1 MDLKFI
7 NKLIKPSKTKIAML
21 VIDGLG
27 GLPKNQEKQ
36 SELELANTPNLDI
49 LASKGICGLQQPVG
63 PGITPGSGPGHLSL
77 FGYDPLKYKVGRG
90 VLAAM
95 GINFELKPGDIA
107 ARGNFCTIDEND
119 IVLDRRAGRISTD
132 KNKELCKL
140 LTNIKI
146 PNVEFYIE
154 TVKEHRF
161 LIVMRGDNLSDKII
175 DTDPQEIGKK
185 PLYPKALL
193 NESEKTS
200 ELINQFLNQSQKILR
215 DQYPANMILTRG
227 FSQKPNWPSFEET
240 FGLKS
245 AAIASYPMYRGLARL
260 LGMQIL
266 ETDKKIEDE
275 FYTLEKNWDDY
286 DFFYIHV
293 KGCDSAGEDG
303 DFERKIQIIEE
314 IDNQIPKL
322 IDLKPDVIIVTGDHS
337 TPSILKYHSW
347 HPVPL
352 LLWSKNC
359 RSDNVKFFN
368 ENSCITGGLGPR
380 YPAVDIMP
388 LALANANRLEKY
400 GA

>member
-1 MDLKFI
+1 MYTVSPDLMI
-7 NKLIKPSKTKIAML
+7 IDIKIPEITGHEVCEKIRE
-21 VIDGLG
+21 DQFYKD
-27 GLPKNQEKQ
+27 LPIIALSGTS
-36 SELELANTPNLDI
+36 SEE
-49 LASKGICGLQQPVG
+49 
-63 PGITPGSGPGHLSL
+63 
-77 FGYDPLKYKVGRG
+77 
-90 VLAAM
+90 
-95 GINFELKPGDIA
+95 
-107 ARGNFCTIDEND
+107 
-119 IVLDRRAGRISTD
+119 TD

-185 PLYPKALL
+185 PLYPKALST
-193 NESEKTS
+193 ESENTS

-227 FSQKPNWPSFEET
+227 FSQKPNWPSFEEA

-275 FYTLEKNWDDY
+275 FNTLEKNWDDF

-303 DFERKIQIIEE
+303 DFERKVQIIEE

-368 ENSCITGGLGPR
+368 ENSCITGSLGPR

>member
-140 LTNIKI
+140 LKNIKI

-175 DTDPQEIGKK
+175 HTDPQEIGKK
-185 PLYPKALL
+185 PLYPKALSY
-193 NESEKTS
+193 ESEKTS

-227 FSQKPNWPSFEET
+227 FSQKPNWPSFEEA

-303 DFERKIQIIEE
+303 DFERKVQIIEE

-368 ENSCITGGLGPR
+368 ENSCITGSLGPR